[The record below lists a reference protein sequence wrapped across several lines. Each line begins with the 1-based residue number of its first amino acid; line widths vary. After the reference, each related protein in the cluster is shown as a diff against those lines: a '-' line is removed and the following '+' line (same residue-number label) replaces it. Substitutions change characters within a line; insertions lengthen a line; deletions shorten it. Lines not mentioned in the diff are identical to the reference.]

1 MNTQYQNDL
10 ENSLH
15 YANKKIDEL
24 KKQKEELEQYIEM
37 IDDRNSIKLQKVKD
51 DMVKILK
58 KEK

>member
-24 KKQKEELEQYIEM
+24 KRQKEELEQYIES
-37 IDDRNSIKLQKVKD
+37 IDDRNS
-51 DMVKILK
+51 LK
-58 KEK
+58 Y

>member
-24 KKQKEELEQYIEM
+24 KRQKEELEQYIEM

>member
-1 MNTQYQNDL
+1 MNIEYQNDL

-24 KKQKEELEQYIEM
+24 KKQKEELQQYIEM